1 MTQGAVI
8 GYSKE
13 VFDPV
18 LDPNR
23 AVDYLYT
30 FLNEHGLTKKDIKD
44 EAAFF
49 FLLFLD
55 FKLQGGAG
63 KLFYPYEVGETIC
76 LLEAHMSDFCSWKYS
91 FTEDNI
97 RWTFKNEGTTH
108 NQEERFV
115 RAVWASGK
123 KRFSDFFKEF

>member
-1 MTQGAVI
+1 M

-23 AVDYLYT
+23 AVDYIYT
-30 FLNEHGLTKKDIKD
+30 FLNADGLTKKEIKD

-63 KLFYPYEVGETIC
+63 KLFYPQEVSETIC
-76 LLEAHMSDFCSWKYS
+76 LMEAHIADFSYSWKYS

-97 RWTFKNEGTTH
+97 RWTFKNEGTTR

-115 RAVWASGK
+115 REVWASGK